1 MSRVV
6 RGIGVSPG
14 VAMGP
19 ALIVQWDFPDVP
31 DRAVSPDEVETE
43 VRRLREAVAEVVAHL
58 RELGQRV
65 LRRAGP
71 EEARIFDAQILMA
84 QDVDFLKAV
93 EVLIRKNQLS
103 AETAYE
109 FKALELRN
117 IWAGA
122 ARLRER
128 LADLQAIQLR
138 IINRLLGRSSTELW
152 GMPEDEQVIIV
163 AHELSPGLTVQLDR
177 EHVVGLV
184 SEEGTRTAGLLG
196 ATLRRVVDE

>member
-65 LRRAGP
+65 LRRG
-71 EEARIFDAQILMA
+71 
-84 QDVDFLKAV
+84 
-93 EVLIRKNQLS
+93 
-103 AETAYE
+103 
-109 FKALELRN
+109 
-117 IWAGA
+117 
-122 ARLRER
+122 RER
-128 LADLQAIQLR
+128 EVRARA
-138 IINRLLGRSSTELW
+138 
-152 GMPEDEQVIIV
+152 P
-163 AHELSPGLTVQLDR
+163 
-177 EHVVGLV
+177 
-184 SEEGTRTAGLLG
+184 
-196 ATLRRVVDE
+196 RR